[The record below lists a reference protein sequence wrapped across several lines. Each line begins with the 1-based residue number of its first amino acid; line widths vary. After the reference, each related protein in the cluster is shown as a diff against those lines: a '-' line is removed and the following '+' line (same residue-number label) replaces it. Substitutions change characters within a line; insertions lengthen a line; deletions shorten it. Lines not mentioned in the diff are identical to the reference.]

1 MINILAK
8 TLGQTWCIFNDI
20 ICPTFMIF
28 FYFITMYES
37 GIATFP
43 ERKPWILRILRYSEI
58 FKENTE
64 FEYRQA

>member
-1 MINILAK
+1 
-8 TLGQTWCIFNDI
+8 
-20 ICPTFMIF
+20 
-28 FYFITMYES
+28 MYES